1 MAPSSTSS
9 ASVVNSSKDFSL
21 GASSHGSSTR
31 VSSTGDVTPPEITEV
46 LFRDPSVVV
55 GMACRVPGATNTR
68 ELWNNLS
75 KKKDL
80 RGKIP
85 ANRFNVDAFY
95 HPQGTN
101 KGTVSLNIQAPPS
114 LRSELLGSFETS
126 RKLRCATRKT
136 LYPL

>member
-1 MAPSSTSS
+1 MAPSSSS
-9 ASVVNSSKDFSL
+9 GDSVVNGPKDFSL
-21 GASSHGSSTR
+21 GTSPYGSSTR
-31 VSSTGDVTPPEITEV
+31 VSSTGDMTPPEITEV
-46 LFRDPSVVV
+46 LFRDQSVVV

-75 KKKDL
+75 KKKNL

-101 KGTVSLNIQAPPS
+101 KGTVSLTIHPPPP
-114 LRSELLGSFETS
+114 FEI
-126 RKLRCATRKT
+126 
-136 LYPL
+136 